1 MIRRLIRLLK
11 LLVPIVIAVFIAR
24 AIFRNW
30 EQVRDAEW
38 TLRPLYL
45 AASLLLVTPWFVLR
59 PWVWGLIVDHFG
71 HPIPFAASYRVM
83 RISELSR
90 FVPGA
95 VWKYLSGI
103 YLGRK
108 WGVPAAVV
116 LAATVVETVLICLA
130 GIPFVI
136 WKLGDVLPQL
146 EDYQRY
152 LLYLFPLLAFA
163 VIHPA
168 VLNLWA
174 KFLAKR
180 IGQPYEPLR
189 ISWASML
196 AYWALYVL
204 IWLGQVAGAGLFICG
219 VLAIPPREIFSL
231 GCLYALAWMMGTAIM
246 IAPGGAGVREGA
258 LGLLLRSVIP
268 LGAAL
273 TVAVAL
279 RLWLTVIEIG
289 WAALAQW
296 MPQPPEPLDGGEDE
310 TAGGRRR

>member
-1 MIRRLIRLLK
+1 LIKRLVRLLK
-11 LLVPIVIAVFIAR
+11 LLVPLVIAVFIAR
-24 AIFRNW
+24 AIHRNW
-30 EQVRDAEW
+30 EQVRDAQW
-38 TLRPLYL
+38 TLQPLYL
-45 AASLLLVTPWFVLR
+45 AGSLLLLTPWFVLR
-59 PWVWGLIVDHFG
+59 PWVWGLIVEHFG

-83 RISELSR
+83 RLSELSR

-103 YLGRK
+103 YLGKK

-130 GIPFVI
+130 GIPFAI
-136 WKLGDVLPQL
+136 WKLPGVLPQL

-152 LLYLFPLLAFA
+152 LLYAFPLIAFA

-174 KFLAKR
+174 ELLAKK

-189 ISWASML
+189 IGWASML
-196 AYWALYVL
+196 GYWALYL
-204 IWLGQVAGAGLFICG
+204 LTWLGQVAGAGLFICG
-219 VLAIPPREIFSL
+219 VIEIPLSEAFL
-231 GCLYALAWMMGTAIM
+231 

-279 RLWLTVIEIG
+279 RLWFTVIELG

-296 MPQPPEPLDGGEDE
+296 MPQPPEGESFE
-310 TAGGRRR
+310 AGPERR